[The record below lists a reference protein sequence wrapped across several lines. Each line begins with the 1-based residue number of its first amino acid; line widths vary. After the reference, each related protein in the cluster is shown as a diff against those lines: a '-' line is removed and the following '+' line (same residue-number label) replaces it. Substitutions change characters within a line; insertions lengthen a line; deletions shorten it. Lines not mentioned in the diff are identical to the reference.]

1 MKFIFGLGNPG
12 RKYSKTRHN
21 LGMMTSQCFA
31 REMNI
36 KINKHLDTC
45 SYGRGDIN
53 DGIIVVIPN
62 VYMNQSGSVI
72 EELMRKNGL
81 VPDDLIVIHDD
92 LDIEFLRLK
101 IKASGGS
108 AGHKG
113 LDSIIEALG
122 SDRFVRLRMGIGKPE
137 ENQDPAE
144 YVLQR
149 FTELEEKNLDSFIR
163 SAIDAIKIILT
174 DGVDR
179 AMNKFNK
186 KMREVKHDS

>member
-12 RKYSKTRHN
+12 RKYFKTRHN
-21 LGMMTSQCFA
+21 VGMMTSQCLA

-36 KINKHLDTC
+36 KINKRLETC
-45 SYGRGDIN
+45 SYGKSDVN
-53 DGIIVVIPN
+53 DGIIIVVPD

-72 EELMRKNGL
+72 EELIRKIDL

-113 LDSIIEALG
+113 LDSIIDALG

-137 ENQDPAE
+137 NSQDPAE

-149 FTELEEKNLDSFIR
+149 FTELEEKKLDAFIKN
-163 SAIDAIKIILT
+163 AIDAIKIILT
-174 DGVDR
+174 EGVEK

-186 KMREVKHDS
+186 KRER